1 MLLLDLSGAE
11 LWNSLSHDLRSEASL
26 NDFKRKL
33 RHHSFERVQY
43 VLYTASLKSSFST

>member
-33 RHHSFERVQY
+33 RHHSFE
-43 VLYTASLKSSFST
+43 